1 MTTQLT
7 GFKQDFKGSFIDK
20 DPAAVLTYSLE
31 WVDWLFAGDSL
42 LSTVVTIDSIA
53 GDPTG
58 TALRVVD
65 SGVAGT
71 KTFATIDR
79 GTPGEVYTVRFD
91 IITNNASRDTRR
103 FRIRVDERFLECL

>member
-31 WVDWLFAGDSL
+31 WADWIYGGDSL
-42 LSTVVTIDSIA
+42 LSTVATVESIA
-53 GDPTG
+53 NDPAG

-65 SGVAGT
+65 SGITGT

-91 IITNNASRDTRR
+91 IITTEGSRDTRR
-103 FRIRVDERFLECL
+103 FRIRVDERFL